1 MVKQTHLCGKLN
13 YFSMMRLDKIW
24 VTNLAVEIEEGKGTW
39 NVHRKV
45 RLGYKDS
52 LVYVTLY
59 T

>member
-1 MVKQTHLCGKLN
+1 
-13 YFSMMRLDKIW
+13 MMRLDKIW
-24 VTNLAVEIEEGKGTW
+24 VTNLAVEIEEGKGTR